1 MENTNN
7 GINMSEGK
15 DLNAMRIAA
24 LKSFIEEA
32 AEEGSTITAE
42 ELAKAQTELEE
53 IEKGEDVSVMK
64 HLDGSDL
71 EQAA

>member
-24 LKSFIEEA
+24 LKDFIEQAQEV
-32 AEEGSTITAE
+32 GSTITAE
-42 ELAKAQTELEE
+42 DLEKAQAELKQ
-53 IEKGEDVSVMK
+53 IEGGEDVDVLTHK
-64 HLDGSDL
+64 
-71 EQAA
+71 EAA

>member
-7 GINMSEGK
+7 EIEMGAGK

-53 IEKGEDVSVMK
+53 IEKGGDLDVLTHK
-64 HLDGSDL
+64 
-71 EQAA
+71 EAA